1 MDKDQYHIQTLRT
14 LYLHG
19 ILLPWVLFIAKRS
32 ALKRASWWSLKQIIT
47 SSSFQ
52 DISNLVSGDLV
63 IANWSADNSVNTD
76 CLETFLVPFERSFQG
91 LLVAIYIVEISQVFL
106 ELWSE
111 WSLWQIQSNLLF
123 LLIHSYLISSFYY
136 NTLTQLH
143 LIGIYM

>member
-1 MDKDQYHIQTLRT
+1 MQILRT

-19 ILLPWVLFIAKRS
+19 ILLPLVLFIAERS
-32 ALKRASWWSLKQIIT
+32 ALKRALWWLLKQMIML
-47 SSSFQ
+47 SSSK
-52 DISNLVSGDLV
+52 DIGNLVSGDLV
-63 IANWSADNSVNTD
+63 ITDWSANNSVNTD
-76 CLETFLVPFERSFQG
+76 CFETFLVPFERSFQG

-106 ELWSE
+106 ELWSK